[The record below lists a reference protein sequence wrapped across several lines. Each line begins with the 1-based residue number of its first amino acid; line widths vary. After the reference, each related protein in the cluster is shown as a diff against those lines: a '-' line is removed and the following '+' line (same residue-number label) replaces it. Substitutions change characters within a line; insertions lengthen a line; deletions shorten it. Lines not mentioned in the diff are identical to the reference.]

1 MAVGLG
7 GREHV
12 LAAVAEVEP
21 EDVGYAFVLTRHQFA
36 LVVAQ
41 HGLDQLI
48 IVALNNISYKDGA

>member
-21 EDVGYAFVLTRHQFA
+21 EDVCYALVLARHQFA